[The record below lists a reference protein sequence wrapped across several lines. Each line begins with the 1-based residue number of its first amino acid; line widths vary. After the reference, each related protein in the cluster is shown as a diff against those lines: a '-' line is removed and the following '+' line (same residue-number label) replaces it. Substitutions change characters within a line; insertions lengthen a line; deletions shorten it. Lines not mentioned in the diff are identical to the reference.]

1 MRRAIRS
8 RMFGAIVAISG
19 CTIASQVALAQQQG
33 ISTAQPQIIVSGSAE
48 IFLLATKASFSIGI
62 MTSASSAN
70 AANEENARVSKS
82 VNEALRVAHL
92 KPEDIAGSRLVV
104 SPRWDYEEK
113 NRRPK
118 RSVFEAT
125 NTIKIETE
133 NLALIG
139 TYIDAALSSGAT
151 DVSDIEFA
159 AKDTDS
165 ARRQALSQA
174 VSSARADAEAIA
186 HAGGGTLGELLSLS
200 TERTNQPAGVSLQ
213 EIVVT
218 GARRAREQVSTDVVP
233 SQIKVTARIDAR
245 WKFVPAPLPK

>member
-1 MRRAIRS
+1 MRVRIRS
-8 RMFGAIVAISG
+8 GMFSRIIV
-19 CTIASQVALAQQQG
+19 VAVCFVVGQAAVAQQG
-33 ISTAQPQIIVSGSAE
+33 ISGAQPQIVVSGSAE
-48 IFLLATKASFSIGI
+48 IVLPAEKASFSIGI
-62 MTSASSAN
+62 TTSAATAN

-82 VNEALRVAHL
+82 VFEALQAAHL
-92 KPEDIAGSRLVV
+92 RKADITGSRLVV
-104 SPRWDYEEK
+104 SPRWDYDEK

-133 NLALIG
+133 NLSSIG
-139 TYIDAALSSGAT
+139 SYIDAALSAGAT

-174 VSSARADAEAIA
+174 VASARSDAEIMAR
-186 HAGGGTLGELLSLS
+186 AGGGTLGELLSLS
-200 TERTNQPAGVSLQ
+200 TERANREAGVSLQ

-218 GARRAREQVSTDVVP
+218 ATRRARQQVSTDVIP

-245 WKFVPAPLPK
+245 WKFVPASTGK

>member
-1 MRRAIRS
+1 MSVRS
-8 RMFGAIVAISG
+8 RMIGASIVIVAG
-19 CTIASQVALAQQQG
+19 TIVGQTALAQQG
-33 ISTAQPQIIVSGSAE
+33 TSSAQPQIIVTGSAE
-48 IFLLATKASFSIGI
+48 ILLPAAKASFSIGV

-70 AANEENARVSKS
+70 SANEENARVSKS
-82 VNEALRVAHL
+82 VIEALQGAHL
-92 KPEDIAGSRLVV
+92 RQGDITGSRLVV

-133 NLALIG
+133 NLTLIG

-151 DVSDIEFA
+151 DISDIEFA

-174 VSSARADAEAIA
+174 VSSARADAETIA
-186 HAGGGTLGELLSLS
+186 RAGGGTLGELLSLS
-200 TERTNQPAGVSLQ
+200 TERTNQAAGVSL
-213 EIVVT
+213 EGIVVT
-218 GARRAREQVSTDVVP
+218 GSRRARERVSTDVIP

-245 WKFVPAPLPK
+245 WKFVPASTAK